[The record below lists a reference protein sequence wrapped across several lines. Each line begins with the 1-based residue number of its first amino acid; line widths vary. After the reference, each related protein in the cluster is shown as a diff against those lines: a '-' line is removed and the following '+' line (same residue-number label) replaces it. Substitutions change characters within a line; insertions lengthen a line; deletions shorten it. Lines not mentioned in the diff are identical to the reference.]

1 MKNGSLVARVAATI
15 EKRRML
21 SGPDSVL
28 VGVSGGAD
36 SVCLA
41 HVLKELGFTPG
52 LAHVNHGWRGTESDG
67 DARFVEDLAKR
78 LDLRFFVH
86 EALADSGSGNAE
98 AKARRARHA
107 FFRETMDR
115 EGFSKLALAHSVD
128 DRIETFLFHLLRGS
142 GPRGLASMRPI
153 SGDIVR
159 PLIETSRSEI
169 EAHLKEMN
177 QPWREDL
184 TNTDT
189 RFSRNRIRHVVL
201 PELASEFNPRL
212 RESLARTIDILEA
225 EDAWMEAESRTWL
238 ESRTSEERGSLVVD
252 LEDLPA
258 QPVALVRRVLRASLE
273 LAGSEMRDIGFDHV
287 ESIRGLLKAGKS
299 GRIIELPGS
308 ITVERNFGQLVFRPA
323 AATPAD
329 YEYELPIPGR
339 VHVPEIDTVFQAHL
353 RSPEALKPKQEGT
366 FVDGESLGPC
376 VKIRNWKNGDFYNPN
391 GLGAAKLKEL
401 FQRERIPQRKR
412 LQWPVFVAQ
421 SSIVWVASF
430 PVSRDFVPTG
440 ASRRIVE
447 FEAVPSAEVR

>member
-1 MKNGSLVARVAATI
+1 MAR
-15 EKRRML
+15 
-21 SGPDSVL
+21 DH
-28 VGVSGGAD
+28 GV
-36 SVCLA
+36 
-41 HVLKELGFTPG
+41 
-52 LAHVNHGWRGTESDG
+52 W
-67 DARFVEDLAKR
+67 
-78 LDLRFFVH
+78 
-86 EALADSGSGNAE
+86 
-98 AKARRARHA
+98 
-107 FFRETMDR
+107 
-115 EGFSKLALAHSVD
+115 
-128 DRIETFLFHLLRGS
+128 
-142 GPRGLASMRPI
+142 PRCAPI

-159 PLIETSRSEI
+159 PLIETSRNEI
-169 EAHLKEMN
+169 EAYLKEIN

-184 TNTDT
+184 SNTDT

-201 PELASEFNPRL
+201 PRLASEFNPRL

-225 EDAWMEAESRTWL
+225 EDDWMEAESRTWL
-238 ESRTSEERGSLVVD
+238 ESRTSEESGTLVVD

-273 LAGSEMRDIGFDHV
+273 RAGSEMRDIGFDHV
-287 ESIRGLLKAGKS
+287 ENIRGLLKAGKS

-308 ITVERNFGQLVFRPA
+308 IAVERNFGQLVFRPA
-323 AATPAD
+323 DASPAG

-339 VHVPEIDTVFQAHL
+339 VHIPEIDTVFHAHL
-353 RSPEALKPKQEGT
+353 RSPEALKPKQGGT

-391 GLGAAKLKEL
+391 GLGSAKLKEL
-401 FQRERIPQRKR
+401 FQRERIPRRKR
-412 LQWPVFVAQ
+412 RQWPVFVAK